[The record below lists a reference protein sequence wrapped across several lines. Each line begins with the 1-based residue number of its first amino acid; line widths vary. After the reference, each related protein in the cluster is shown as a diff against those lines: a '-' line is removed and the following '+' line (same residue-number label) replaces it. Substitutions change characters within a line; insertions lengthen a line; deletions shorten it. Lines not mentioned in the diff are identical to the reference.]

1 MEEIK
6 MKYEMFYYLKG
17 QREILTDLQFYG
29 TDDHEMFK
37 QAIGI
42 ANVNGYK
49 IVKIIKK

>member
-1 MEEIK
+1 MNK
-6 MKYEMFYYLKG
+6 KMFYYLKG